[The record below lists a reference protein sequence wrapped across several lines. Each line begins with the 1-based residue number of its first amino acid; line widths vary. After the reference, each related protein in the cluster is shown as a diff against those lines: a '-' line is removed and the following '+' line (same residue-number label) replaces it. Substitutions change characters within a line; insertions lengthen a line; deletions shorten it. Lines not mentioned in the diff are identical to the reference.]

1 MRVFFVQEVDSLLN
15 FPFASSKQ
23 PEDLKSIMVRHIDHN
38 FFPEKWFLG
47 LGLAISTLS
56 QWVQDYKKEGGQ
68 SFSGKGQVK
77 PHEEELRVLRKE
89 LTHVRQERDI
99 LKKAVA
105 IFSGPQGKGT
115 SL

>member
-1 MRVFFVQEVDSLLN
+1 MRTYDKDFKINAVNLYKGSGRSLKKI
-15 FPFASSKQ
+15 A
-23 PEDLKSIMVRHIDHN
+23 E
-38 FFPEKWFLG
+38 E

-56 QWVQDYKKEGGQ
+56 QWVQDYKKEGSQ
-68 SFSGKGQVK
+68 SFPGKGQVK
-77 PHEEELRVLRKE
+77 SHEEELRALRKE
-89 LTHVRQERDI
+89 LSHVRQERDI

>member
-1 MRVFFVQEVDSLLN
+1 MRTYDRDFKINAVNLYKNSGRSLKKI
-15 FPFASSKQ
+15 A
-23 PEDLKSIMVRHIDHN
+23 E
-38 FFPEKWFLG
+38 E

-56 QWVQDYKKEGGQ
+56 QWVQDYKKEGDQ
-68 SFSGKGQVK
+68 SFPGKGQVK
-77 PHEEELRVLRKE
+77 PHEEELRALRKE
-89 LTHVRQERDI
+89 LVHVRQERDI

>member
-1 MRVFFVQEVDSLLN
+1 MRTYDKDFKINAVNLYKSSGRSLKTI
-15 FPFASSKQ
+15 A
-23 PEDLKSIMVRHIDHN
+23 E
-38 FFPEKWFLG
+38 E

-68 SFSGKGQVK
+68 SFPGKGQVK
-77 PHEEELRVLRKE
+77 PHEEELRALRKE
-89 LTHVRQERDI
+89 LSHVRQERDI

>member
-1 MRVFFVQEVDSLLN
+1 MRTYDRDFKINAVNLYKSSGRSLKKI
-15 FPFASSKQ
+15 A
-23 PEDLKSIMVRHIDHN
+23 E
-38 FFPEKWFLG
+38 E

-56 QWVQDYKKEGGQ
+56 QWVQDYKKEGDQ
-68 SFSGKGQVK
+68 SFPGKGQVK
-77 PHEEELRVLRKE
+77 PHEEELRALRKE
-89 LTHVRQERDI
+89 LVHVRQERDI